1 MYFLSK
7 HLLSFFSRFAT
18 LFQIQMKQEKICLN
32 IKREAQKELTTDR
45 RKPFKQCEAKQG
57 YHSSSLCNVA
67 LKLQYIIL

>member
-18 LFQIQMKQEKICLN
+18 LFQIQMNQEKICLN

-45 RKPFKQCEAKQG
+45 RKPFKQCEAK
-57 YHSSSLCNVA
+57 
-67 LKLQYIIL
+67 

>member
-18 LFQIQMKQEKICLN
+18 LLQIFLN

-45 RKPFKQCEAKQG
+45 RKPLKQCEAK
-57 YHSSSLCNVA
+57 
-67 LKLQYIIL
+67 